1 MHGSSLQHPQNVGA
15 MSQVHVGV
23 LPPHDAPGD
32 RLDSDEERPA
42 GRNMSPKQPCTH
54 GSDIQHPRNFVPVS
68 HAYLMMVRIV
78 LRSTVETRFIHQSH
92 SVLVSSS
99 TYQVPPLGQKKSPGL
114 AAV

>member
-15 MSQVHVGV
+15 MSQVQSGV

-42 GRNMSPKQPCTH
+42 GRSMSPKQPCTH

-68 HAYLMMVRIV
+68 HAYLIMVRT
-78 LRSTVETRFIHQSH
+78 LLLSTGETRFIHQNR